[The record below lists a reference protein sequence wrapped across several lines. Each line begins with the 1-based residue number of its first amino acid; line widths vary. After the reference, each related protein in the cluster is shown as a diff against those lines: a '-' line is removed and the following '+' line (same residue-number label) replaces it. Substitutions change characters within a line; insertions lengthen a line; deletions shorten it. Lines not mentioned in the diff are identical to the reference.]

1 MIICKKK
8 KKSRSRVQD
17 AINCLKRN
25 DSEVFSAEFKYDMF
39 EMKEKKIWSVDKNDL
54 CRPLYRVSLLRF
66 NASRL
71 HLASTNII
79 DQNIL
84 QTCLQLR

>member
-25 DSEVFSAEFKYDMF
+25 DSEVFSAEFKYHMF
-39 EMKEKKIWSVDKNDL
+39 EMKEKKSGVWTKMTFADL
-54 CRPLYRVSLLRF
+54 CTVFLCLGLMPLGY
-66 NASRL
+66 
-71 HLASTNII
+71 I
-79 DQNIL
+79 
-84 QTCLQLR
+84 

>member
-25 DSEVFSAEFKYDMF
+25 DSEVFSAEFKYHMF
-39 EMKEKKIWSVDKNDL
+39 EMKEKKNLECGQK
-54 CRPLYRVSLLRF
+54 
-66 NASRL
+66 
-71 HLASTNII
+71 
-79 DQNIL
+79 
-84 QTCLQLR
+84 